1 MQKEKI
7 LVMYNLYYISEEKE
21 NYFNNNKINN
31 DIVKYIINKNN
42 NYDNYD
48 NVEIR
53 IKMENSCS
61 IYKESNYNKS
71 IRLLNIIYRCKDGA
85 VSNDPPVTIIGLK
98 VPPSMIL
105 ENILFQVL

>member
-1 MQKEKI
+1 
-7 LVMYNLYYISEEKE
+7 MYKWRKE

-48 NVEIR
+48 NVKIR

-61 IYKESNYNKS
+61 IDKGNNYSKS
-71 IRLLNIIYRCKDGA
+71 IRLLNIIYRCEDGA
-85 VSNDPPVTIIGLK
+85 ISNDPPATIIGLE

>member
-1 MQKEKI
+1 
-7 LVMYNLYYISEEKE
+7 MYKWRKE

-31 DIVKYIINKNN
+31 DIIKYIINKNN

-53 IKMENSCS
+53 IKMENSCF
-61 IYKESNYNKS
+61 IDKESNYSKS
-71 IRLLNIIYRCKDGA
+71 IRLLNIIYRCEKGTI
-85 VSNDPPVTIIGLK
+85 SNDPPATIIGLE

>member
-1 MQKEKI
+1 
-7 LVMYNLYYISEEKE
+7 MYKWRKE

-53 IKMENSCS
+53 IKMENSCF
-61 IYKESNYNKS
+61 IDKESNYKV
-71 IRLLNIIYRCKDGA
+71 IKYNI
-85 VSNDPPVTIIGLK
+85 
-98 VPPSMIL
+98 
-105 ENILFQVL
+105 

>member
-1 MQKEKI
+1 
-7 LVMYNLYYISEEKE
+7 MYKWRKE

-31 DIVKYIINKNN
+31 DIIKYIINKNN

-53 IKMENSCS
+53 IKMENSCF
-61 IYKESNYNKS
+61 IDKESNYSKS
-71 IRLLNIIYRCKDGA
+71 IRLLNIIYRCEDGTI
-85 VSNDPPVTIIGLK
+85 SNDPPATIIGLE

>member
-1 MQKEKI
+1 
-7 LVMYNLYYISEEKE
+7 MYKWRKE

-42 NYDNYD
+42 NNYD
-48 NVEIR
+48 NVGIK
-53 IKMENSCS
+53 IKMKNSCS
-61 IYKESNYNKS
+61 IDKGNNYSKS
-71 IRLLNIIYRCKDGA
+71 IRLLNIIYRCEKGTI
-85 VSNDPPVTIIGLK
+85 SNDPPATIIGLE

>member
-1 MQKEKI
+1 
-7 LVMYNLYYISEEKE
+7 MYKWRKE

-42 NYDNYD
+42 NYDN
-48 NVEIR
+48 VEIR
-53 IKMENSCS
+53 IKMENSCF
-61 IYKESNYNKS
+61 IDKGNNYSKS
-71 IRLLNIIYRCKDGA
+71 IRLLNIIYRCEKGTI
-85 VSNDPPVTIIGLK
+85 SNDPPATIIGLE